1 MCQSRALYRKP
12 FYKDNKRKI
21 LSRSRGGHELK
32 KTEIMEKE
40 VPPVMEEENEAGLHT
55 VDLGEGQQRPTLSFQ
70 PHQDEGEED
79 SVADRNGTDSDLQ
92 AAAATGDSESHE
104 TLEGTELHR
113 RVRSSSAGANLK
125 EWGMQQVKITRQV

>member
-1 MCQSRALYRKP
+1 MVVTNS
-12 FYKDNKRKI
+12 DKRE
-21 LSRSRGGHELK
+21 G
-32 KTEIMEKE
+32 MEKE

-79 SVADRNGTDSDLQ
+79 SAADRNGTDSDLQ
-92 AAAATGDSESHE
+92 AAAVFGDSESHE